1 MSSLPV
7 HLKGQSRSCGAT
19 TVGPSA
25 SNVFVNNIP
34 VSLQDDTNSHGAG
47 GLISGQG
54 TEHLLLYSNL
64 QVLGRRHHSL
74 RQVLCLSL
82 PSEHEVIY
90 VKIKKRS
97 TCECW
102 SLS

>member
-54 TEHLLLYSNL
+54 TVFANNKLVIRQSDNARPDNH
-64 QVLGRRHHSL
+64 VLIPHGN
-74 RQVLCLSL
+74 
-82 PSEHEVIY
+82 PSASAGAPKTY
-90 VKIKKRS
+90 CGNN
-97 TCECW
+97 TG
-102 SLS
+102 